1 MDEKKKTVL
10 KRIFAWI
17 FLALFVL
24 VILNL
29 MIFQLYKDIFL
40 FAYIALIIVYFMV
53 FKNTPSTKQIPNKS
67 EKDNE
72 NTSIENEEK

>member
-1 MDEKKKTVL
+1 MDEKKRAVL

-53 FKNTPSTKQIPNKS
+53 FKDKPSTTQSSDQSK
-67 EKDNE
+67 KDNE
-72 NTSIENEEK
+72 NTNTENEKE